1 MTQGK
6 EFGWPV
12 RVYWEDTDTGVLGVW
27 TYEQRGATV
36 WT

>member
-1 MTQGK
+1 MRQRE

-27 TYEQRGATV
+27 TYYKRVSKV